1 MIKTFFKYYINAIAW
16 GAVILLL
23 CALQGDEFPSF
34 HWDFSFSFDKLVHL
48 FFYAVLSLLLIVARV
63 KQYRYSPKRFGAV
76 RAALA
81 VSIFYGM
88 LVEALQAF
96 VFFQRSAD
104 WNDVVANTTGSIIGV
119 ALFYAIYGNSALKK
133 DT

>member
-23 CALQGDEFPSF
+23 CALQGDQFPSF

-63 KQYRYSPKRFGAV
+63 KQYRFSPKRFNAIK
-76 RAALA
+76 AALV
-81 VSIFYGM
+81 VSVLYGM
-88 LVEALQAF
+88 LVEALQAL

-104 WNDVVANTTGSIIGV
+104 WNDVVANTAGSFIGV
-119 ALFYAIYGNSALKK
+119 ALFYAIYGKSSIEK
-133 DT
+133 DN